1 MNKEKLTEIGLVA
14 LCGLVGGLLA
24 WLLGIAA
31 IASGERFTSLIAAL
45 LGGAIAAGVGVYL
58 IAHTDTSTV
67 VKEIVKNEQKFP
79 EAARKTAASALE
91 QISAAS
97 EKK

>member
-1 MNKEKLTEIGLVA
+1 MAEAIKTLTTAAPTNPQAATEA
-14 LCGLVGGLLA
+14 LGQ
-24 WLLGIAA
+24 IAKRA
-31 IASGERFTSLIAAL
+31 DESG
-45 LGGAIAAGVGVYL
+45 
-58 IAHTDTSTV
+58 STHV
-67 VKEIVKNEQKFP
+67 KGEAVTELKEIVKNEQKFP